1 MFNGRGQSHRT
12 SRLRGALGLGLATLL
27 ITMTAVAPASAE
39 GILGQVNARQM
50 EINGVQT
57 PAHTTLLSSST
68 LETAEHPAI
77 IHLGSG
83 QTLSLAPH
91 SQAHFDGSVE
101 SGVGVS
107 LRYGAIA
114 YRDGSGEVVQIA
126 DAGSFTLQQSGVQQ
140 GEPINTAE
148 AGLPLCS
155 LKSGDIATCLDD
167 PENSGCDW
175 EYIESVAH
183 SDVDAYLNQ
192 GATFLTAEA
201 IDSYFGQPGKS
212 SEGETLVVYDCRDK
226 KVVPVAVAS
235 GGLSAA
241 AIAGIAIGGAL
252 GIVVI
257 DDANSDD
264 GGGNDP
270 AVAAVGTQVT
280 PQ

>member
-1 MFNGRGQSHRT
+1 MFDGRGKSQKT
-12 SRLRGALGLGLATLL
+12 GGIRGQLGLALATLL
-27 ITMTAVAPASAE
+27 VLTTGAVPAGAE
-39 GILGQVNARQM
+39 GILGQVNARQI

-68 LETAEHPAI
+68 LETTNHPAI

-91 SQAHFDGSVE
+91 SQAHFDGSLE
-101 SGVGVS
+101 NGVGVS

-114 YRDGSGEVVQIA
+114 YRDGTGDVVQIA
-126 DAGSFTLQQSGVQQ
+126 DAGTFTLQQSGVQQ

-167 PENSGCDW
+167 PESSSCDW

-192 GATFLTAEA
+192 GAAFLTAES
-201 IDSYFGQPGKS
+201 IDSYYGQPGKS
-212 SEGETLVVYDCRDK
+212 SEGETLVVYDCREK
-226 KVVPVAVAS
+226 KVVPVVVAG

-257 DDANSDD
+257 DDATSDD
-264 GGGNDP
+264 SGGGDP
-270 AVAAVGTQVT
+270 TVAAVGTQVT
-280 PQ
+280 P

>member
-1 MFNGRGQSHRT
+1 MFDYQGNTRRT
-12 SRLRGALGLGLATLL
+12 IRLLGVGLAVVLL
-27 ITMTAVAPASAE
+27 VTASAAPV
-39 GILGQVNARQM
+39 GANSILGQVNARQI

-68 LETAEHPAI
+68 LETTDHPAI

-101 SGVGVS
+101 EGVGVS

-114 YRDGSGEVVQIA
+114 YRDGSGEVVQLA
-126 DAGSFTLQQSGVQQ
+126 DAGTFMLQQSGVQQ
-140 GEPINTAE
+140 GEPISSGG
-148 AGLPLCS
+148 AGLPMCS

-167 PENSGCDW
+167 PEDGSCDW
-175 EYIESVAH
+175 EFIDSIAY

-212 SEGETLVVYDCRDK
+212 SEGQTLVVYDCRDK
-226 KVVPVAVAS
+226 KVAAVVVAS
-235 GGLSAA
+235 GGLSTA

-257 DDANSDD
+257 DDATSDD
-264 GGGNDP
+264 SSGGSVDP
-270 AVAAVGTQVT
+270 AAVGTQVT